1 MSSLF
6 FLVCSI
12 FLLIAFIMDEK
23 KKNKLK
29 PQVVVDKENRVL
41 FVINDTKKII
51 VDKDTKKQLGLIN
64 YSVVEIGGKNK

>member
-1 MSSLF
+1 
-6 FLVCSI
+6 
-12 FLLIAFIMDEK
+12 MDEK